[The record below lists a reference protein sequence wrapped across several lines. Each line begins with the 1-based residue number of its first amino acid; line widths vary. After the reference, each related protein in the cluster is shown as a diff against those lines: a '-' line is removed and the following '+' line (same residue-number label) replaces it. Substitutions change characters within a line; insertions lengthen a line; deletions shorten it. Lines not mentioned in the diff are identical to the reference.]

1 MTPRL
6 QARELVLTVLLL
18 EDSQGWN
25 VRGFTTPQLRE
36 LFNAIELADFG
47 RGSKHLNKLRIRLM
61 GELLVRGE
69 TSAV

>member
-6 QARELVLTVLLL
+6 QARELVLTILMV

-36 LFNAIELADFG
+36 LYDAIELADFG
-47 RGSKHLNKLRIRLM
+47 RGSKHLNKLRIRVM